1 MSSKNKSTTARANG
15 AKSRGPVTPAGR
27 ARSSQNATRH
37 GLATRTAALPP
48 ASVVLPDESRA
59 DFQRLLDS
67 YLDQFSPAGP
77 VEVELVEAMV
87 SARWRLRRIAE
98 IETAM
103 LGNEIALQTER
114 IDDEFAQLDLAPEP
128 IDRVAYVFKHLAYG
142 QSLSLLI
149 RYEGALTRSYSR
161 AFKQLQILQSARARV
176 QPNEP
181 KPAASPQI
189 TAPPRPQNPHRT
201 PAKPG
206 PPPAT
211 CDNEGLPT
219 PKCPTPPSVTSLSL
233 RT

>member
-1 MSSKNKSTTARANG
+1 
-15 AKSRGPVTPAGR
+15 
-27 ARSSQNATRH
+27 
-37 GLATRTAALPP
+37 
-48 ASVVLPDESRA
+48 
-59 DFQRLLDS
+59 
-67 YLDQFSPAGP
+67 
-77 VEVELVEAMV
+77 MV

-103 LGNEIALQTER
+103 LSNEIELQTER
-114 IDDEFAQLDLAPEP
+114 IDDEFAQLELVPDP

-181 KPAASPQI
+181 KPAAI
-189 TAPPRPQNPHRT
+189 TAPLRPVNPPRT

>member
-1 MSSKNKSTTARANG
+1 MSSQNKTTTARANG
-15 AKSRGPVTPAGR
+15 AKSRGPITPAGR

-103 LGNEIALQTER
+103 LSNEIELQTER
-114 IDDEFAQLDLAPEP
+114 IDDEFAQLELVPDP

-161 AFKQLQILQSARARV
+161 AFKHLQILQSARVRV

-181 KPAASPQI
+181 KPAVI
-189 TAPPRPQNPHRT
+189 TAPLRPVNPPRIPV
-201 PAKPG
+201 KPG